1 MGGKELI
8 KVFFFTAQNPFGKMT
23 AAETDVFGSV
33 KFAIDFFYQ
42 QSKGGEEDQREVR
55 GEILVSNKSRL
66 DGRLEHR
73 LHERGVLFYKVIKGF
88 IMDLH

>member
-1 MGGKELI
+1 M
-8 KVFFFTAQNPFGKMT
+8 AQNPFGKMT

-33 KFAIDFFYQ
+33 KFAIDFFFFIRKV
-42 QSKGGEEDQREVR
+42 KGGKDQREVR